1 MSVEV
6 AATIQAVSTVVLVA
20 VTIAYVMLTNRLAKT
35 AKQSLELAVL
45 PRLIIERGACGEE
58 QWRVP
63 RSRSDP

>member
-45 PRLIIERGACGEE
+45 PRLIIERGAFTD
-58 QWRVP
+58 Q
-63 RSRSDP
+63 